1 MLDAPAVA
9 AEVAQAEPDG
19 AGGEPAG
26 RAVGPLDKRDGVAV
40 EQLVEAERR
49 GFVGRV
55 QAIEVEVQERAAA
68 VLLDERER
76 RRGDR
81 AAVEPKPV
89 GDALGKVRLAGA
101 EVALE
106 CEHVARFEAGRKLAA
121 ERARGLGA
129 GGVGGQEVGQVHG
142 ARTPGAAPRFSGPA
156 SAAPRPQP
164 MPTVHDIAAVLAPA
178 LDAERYAAEGD
189 PTGVWLA
196 SDRPVRRLGLAL
208 EAGRPPYA
216 WAEDVDAVLVHRP
229 FGLWPARLPDGVGV
243 LAAHRA
249 LDDRLTTGL
258 NPALADALGLIP
270 DDEPLRRDGAPIG
283 LVCRTDAP
291 LETVAARIEA
301 AFGGIEDRAGEIP
314 QTGAVALANAMTAEL
329 VEEAA
334 ARGVGLYLTGQI
346 RKPGLAAVAAA
357 GIGVR
362 AVGQDRAEAWGLRYL
377 RALVRQRWPAIEIVE
392 VDLPPRQPGSM

>member
-1 MLDAPAVA
+1 
-9 AEVAQAEPDG
+9 
-19 AGGEPAG
+19 
-26 RAVGPLDKRDGVAV
+26 
-40 EQLVEAERR
+40 
-49 GFVGRV
+49 
-55 QAIEVEVQERAAA
+55 
-68 VLLDERER
+68 
-76 RRGDR
+76 
-81 AAVEPKPV
+81 
-89 GDALGKVRLAGA
+89 
-101 EVALE
+101 
-106 CEHVARFEAGRKLAA
+106 
-121 ERARGLGA
+121 
-129 GGVGGQEVGQVHG
+129 
-142 ARTPGAAPRFSGPA
+142 
-156 SAAPRPQP
+156 